1 MPDKKLTDSDIIKAL
16 GCCADDTDDSCQ
28 HCPLKEECYANA
40 GGTEDIKQLALDLIN
55 RLQAENERLCQIGG
69 DLLSSG
75 SKLFQETK
83 VIKAE
88 AVKEFAEK
96 LLSCYKDFDDAN
108 EEITLSCLKKTIED
122 CLKEKS
128 NA

>member
-55 RLQAENERLCQIGG
+55 RLQAENE
-69 DLLSSG
+69 
-75 SKLFQETK
+75 KLK
-83 VIKAE
+83 KGWKADVILTADTKAE
-88 AVKEFAEK
+88 ANKEFAEK
-96 LLSCYKDFDDAN
+96 FLSCYKDFDDAN

-122 CLKEKS
+122 CLKEES
-128 NA
+128 DV